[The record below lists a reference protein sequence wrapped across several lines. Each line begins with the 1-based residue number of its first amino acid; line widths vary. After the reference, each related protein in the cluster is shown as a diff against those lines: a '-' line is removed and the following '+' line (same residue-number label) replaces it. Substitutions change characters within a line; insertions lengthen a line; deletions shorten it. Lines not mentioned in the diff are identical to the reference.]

1 MRGRTVPHSLGRAAL
16 WRPEPVVTGNGSPSQ
31 PLRNHVRDI
40 DVDLAVLGMHG
51 RNAIPEPIA
60 GSIVKTIMDDAPCDA
75 PVIQELL
82 DADAR
87 A

>member
-1 MRGRTVPHSLGRAAL
+1 
-16 WRPEPVVTGNGSPSQ
+16 
-31 PLRNHVRDI
+31 
-40 DVDLAVLGMHG
+40 MHG